1 MSNIVLVG
9 FMGTGKSVVGKLLA
23 EKLCRE
29 FLELDEIIEKRE
41 GVSIKDIFEKK
52 GEGYFRRLEKSVVKD
67 ASEKKDAVISAGGGA
82 IVDEENF
89 RNLKKSGVIICLEA
103 SPDIILRRTRDLA
116 TRPILNVSN
125 PKAKIEELL
134 KKREPYYKK
143 ADFRINTD
151 NLTVKQVVEKIIELG
166 GLTAL

>member
-52 GEGYFRRLEKSVVKD
+52 GERYFRRLEKSVVKD
-67 ASEKKDAVISAGGGA
+67 ASDKKDAIISAGGGA

-89 RNLKKSGVIICLEA
+89 KNLKKSGVIICLEA
-103 SPDIILRRTRDLA
+103 SPGIILRRTRGLA
-116 TRPILNVSN
+116 TRPLLNVSN